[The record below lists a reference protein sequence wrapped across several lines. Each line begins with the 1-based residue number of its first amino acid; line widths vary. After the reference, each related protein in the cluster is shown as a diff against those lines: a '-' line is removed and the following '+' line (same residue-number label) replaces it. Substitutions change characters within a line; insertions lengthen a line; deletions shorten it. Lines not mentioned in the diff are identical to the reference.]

1 MTERAEELLLPMVEV
16 AVVVLAVVVVVV
28 GGVVVGGMRG
38 IPRPSSLRWG
48 KCSRQRWHS
57 RSCDQKL
64 SIFFQAAI
72 LTCLDRGLG
81 VAGLR
86 FRVEKLLNL
95 LKEAAHRLC
104 GFLLVLLE
112 SNKYSFA
119 PHKRRKV
126 HTR

>member
-16 AVVVLAVVVVVV
+16 AVVVLAVVVVV
-28 GGVVVGGMRG
+28 VVVGGMRG

-72 LTCLDRGLG
+72 WTCLDRGLG

-104 GFLLVLLE
+104 CLLLVLLQD
-112 SNKYSFA
+112 NK
-119 PHKRRKV
+119 
-126 HTR
+126 